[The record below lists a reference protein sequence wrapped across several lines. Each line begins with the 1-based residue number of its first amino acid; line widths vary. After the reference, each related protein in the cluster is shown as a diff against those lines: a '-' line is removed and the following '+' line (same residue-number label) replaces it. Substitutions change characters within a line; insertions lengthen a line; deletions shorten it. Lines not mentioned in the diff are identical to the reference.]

1 MAIFSIFTAIFSI
14 FTECSLTSD
23 DSAALVWSRLLSFLY
38 FPLFVDLL
46 VLVMRQIG
54 RASQTRAEN
63 ERETTTIPS
72 KIVFYLKRK
81 CNNNGNV
88 FPNGQMN
95 GGHPMCVCVC
105 GRSPHEYCTW
115 GNLNILSWLFVF
127 AFDFFFSLFRLF
139 ICWFVFSCLEIA
151 MEFGRWRCAPCP
163 PLALAMANRNLRVV
177 QLKMCKQRNSIW
189 DHRKWP
195 CVRRG
200 NKLLNN

>member
-1 MAIFSIFTAIFSI
+1 MGTIAGTHSNFCTLLSIEHTFGHMWTWWRFFPSSRNAHWPVMTALHWYEAVYFLFSIFHF
-14 FTECSLTSD
+14 
-23 DSAALVWSRLLSFLY
+23 
-38 FPLFVDLL
+38 FVDLL

-127 AFDFFFSLFRLF
+127 AFDFFSLFSVYLF
-139 ICWFVFSCLEIA
+139 VDSFFHAWKLQ
-151 MEFGRWRCAPCP
+151 W
-163 PLALAMANRNLRVV
+163 
-177 QLKMCKQRNSIW
+177 NSVGG
-189 DHRKWP
+189 DLHRAHLWP
-195 CVRRG
+195 
-200 NKLLNN
+200 